1 MICAIFFSLIAS
13 REMKSLL
20 RKPARSE
27 QTGIPLPSTKI
38 TGASRSQSE
47 YWGGIAIP
55 RKLPGFLG
63 YNEDLL
69 DVIREKNVAQVIRNQ
84 THPR

>member
-1 MICAIFFSLIAS
+1 M
-13 REMKSLL
+13 

-27 QTGIPLPSTKI
+27 QTEIPLPSTKI

-47 YWGGIAIP
+47 YWGGIAIL

-69 DVIREKNVAQVIRNQ
+69 DEIKKKNVAKVIRNQ
-84 THPR
+84 THP